1 MVAKRSANMINI
13 NKNNDLRKEFKT
25 KLKNLEWFDK
35 ELNGGVK

>member
-1 MVAKRSANMINI
+1 MINI